1 MTTVTMLKRE
11 KYTNRELGD
20 LLGGLR
26 SVEELKGVKF
36 ALKVTKNIAILNK
49 ELEDIEKAA
58 APTPEFMQL
67 AQEVQLLEKE
77 GKIEEIKQVE
87 KEGDNPKLIEER
99 KVQIEEFNS
108 LMDEEAEIF
117 LYKISERHLP
127 TDITA
132 KQLGSIQLILKEE

>member
-1 MTTVTMLKRE
+1 MLKRE